1 MHTAEDIPIFEGK
14 VKEDCESIMDFAVYL
29 SETIGQY
36 IKRPEMISGLIRSS
50 EESKEKD
57 FLKEERKELRDSLER
72 DQNSEIREK
81 IKSILM
87 SVWKKIISRSNTLT
101 GLQNVGRR
109 IYERLVQ
116 KLLPFNFAEE
126 DTPIWSV
133 EEKEKSIETKLMEH
147 FEEKIKESM
156 RNKIQARMERQLS

>member
-29 SETIGQY
+29 SETIGQH